1 MLLALVSLA
10 AAMELRVYIKS
21 PDGAEGT
28 VTAQVSGETVL
39 TRFPMPI
46 GKKYTALVSATSTD
60 TVCTVDVE
68 VYKGDLRRNRKILS
82 PRLIL
87 TEFETSYVEQTESD
101 DASGKKAK
109 PDWQVE
115 ASMKES
121 FSIADETAAPPVAP
135 PAPATEPAAAPTP

>member
-10 AAMELRVYIKS
+10 AAMELRVYVKS

-46 GKKYTALVSATSTD
+46 GKKYTALVSASAKD
-60 TVCTVDVE
+60 SICTVDVE

-87 TEFETSYVEQTESD
+87 TEFETSYIEQTESD
-101 DASGKKAK
+101 DASGRKAR

-115 ASMKES
+115 ASMKEN
-121 FSIADETAAPPVAP
+121 FSIADETVTAPPSAT
-135 PAPATEPAAAPTP
+135 PATESAAAPAP